1 MNNMLKTSKPL
12 KTSKVCPIC
21 KKKHTENW
29 LYCSNECYT
38 KADKKN
44 QKESKLLKRMEDNI
58 ERAFAICEM
67 RRALLQAQLEAENY
81 PMPDYDEAKQ
91 DEREFNSMW
100 YPIKMV

>member
-1 MNNMLKTSKPL
+1 MNNTSKTQKQS

-21 KKKHTENW
+21 KKKHNEKW
-29 LYCSNECYT
+29 LYCSNKCYT
-38 KADKKN
+38 EADKKT

-81 PMPDYDEAKQ
+81 PMPEYNEAKQ
-91 DEREFNSMW
+91 DEIKFNSMW
-100 YPIKMV
+100 YPIKML